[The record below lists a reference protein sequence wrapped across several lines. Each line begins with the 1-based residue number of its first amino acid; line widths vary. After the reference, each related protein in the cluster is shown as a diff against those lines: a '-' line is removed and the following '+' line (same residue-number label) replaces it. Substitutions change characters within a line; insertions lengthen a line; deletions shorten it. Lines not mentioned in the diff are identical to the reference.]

1 MWLENEV
8 FAQDLEHIAR
18 ASFLPWERLEGKRV
32 LVTGATGLI
41 GHALTCVL
49 LYRGVSVLALV
60 RDRKRAEE
68 KFHAQLEA
76 GCPLSFLE
84 GEVETTG
91 VVDGEI
97 NYIVHC
103 AAPTASGYF
112 VQHPV
117 ETIRSIVDGT
127 RNMLEL
133 AREKNCAGMVFLSSM
148 EVYGQVLEKKPLRE
162 DCLGTLDLSSP
173 RTSYPEAKRLAENL
187 CVCYAAEYSVPVR
200 TLRLAQTFGPG
211 VDREDG
217 RVFAY
222 IARCGLDGQNVA
234 LATDGSKEN
243 MYLYTADAV
252 SAIIAVLLE
261 GKDGGIYNAANEE
274 TYTSVRDMARIGL
287 DALGRQDL
295 AVELNVGSQLAGGY
309 RPQGYLYLDATALRQ
324 LGWRPQ
330 VGLADMYVRMAAGFE
345 QERGR

>member
-8 FAQDLEHIAR
+8 FAQDLERIAQ
-18 ASFLPWERLEGKRV
+18 ASFLPWERLAGKRV

-41 GHALTCVL
+41 GYTLTSAL
-49 LYRGVSVLALV
+49 LYRGVHVLALV
-60 RDRKRAEE
+60 RDRARAEE
-68 KFHAQLEA
+68 KFHAQLAA
-76 GCPLSFLE
+76 GCPLSFHV
-84 GEVETTG
+84 GTVEAPG
-91 VVDGEI
+91 AVDGQI
-97 NYIVHC
+97 DYIVHG

-112 VQHPV
+112 TQHPV

-133 AREKNCAGMVFLSSM
+133 AWEKSCAGMVFLSSM

-187 CVCYAAEYSVPVR
+187 CVCYGAEYGVPVR

-222 IARCGLDGQNVA
+222 IARCALERQDVA

-252 SAIIAVLLE
+252 SAILSALLC
-261 GKDGGIYNAANEE
+261 GKNGEIYNAANEE
-274 TYTSVRDMARIGL
+274 TYTSVRDMARTGL
-287 DALGRQDL
+287 DALDGQRL
-295 AVELNVGSQLAGGY
+295 AVHINTANQPVDHY
-309 RPQGYLYLDATALRQ
+309 PPQSYLYLDTTALRQ
-324 LGWRPQ
+324 LGWQPQ

-345 QERGR
+345 QKRGR